1 MDRVAGQILLVD
13 DEPALLKMM
22 SVYLGR
28 RGYGVTTADTTEAA
42 WTAVQS
48 APSAF
53 AVAVLDATMNGLS
66 MEELAMRLLDANPSL
81 SIIAASGYPV
91 DMTAMETA
99 APGRVMFLHKPF
111 APEMLAQAVRRMIA
125 PEEEDL

>member
-1 MDRVAGQILLVD
+1 MDRVAGRILLVD

-42 WTAVQS
+42 WAEVES
-48 APSAF
+48 APGAF
-53 AVAVLDATMNGLS
+53 AAAVLDATMAGLS
-66 MEELAMRLLDANPSL
+66 MERLALRLLDANRSL
-81 SIIAASGYPV
+81 CVIAASGYPV
-91 DMTAMETA
+91 DMTAMESA

-111 APEMLAQAVRRMIA
+111 APEMLAEAVRRMIA
-125 PEEEDL
+125 SQEEKL